1 MNGPT
6 KLECYISRD
15 REGQTVPKH
24 PGLFGPLIN
33 YEEDKV
39 KEVQTTAQTIP

>member
-1 MNGPT
+1 MNEPT
-6 KLECYISRD
+6 KLECYISQG
-15 REGQTVPKH
+15 REGQTGPKH

-39 KEVQTTAQTIP
+39 PEVQTTTQTFP

>member
-6 KLECYISRD
+6 KLEYYISRG
-15 REGQTVPKH
+15 REGQTEQKH

-39 KEVQTTAQTIP
+39 PEVQTTTQTIP